1 MNRRKRV
8 QLSLEFVIDLI
19 CLILASAV
27 SIVLFRYVINRIPKF
42 PYEEWARYWGTLI
55 LAYLVVFFGYYVNID
70 VQKRSRGREFYSVFQ
85 NAALT
90 FGFFSVLIVL
100 LKNPIVESRYMLI
113 SSFLFFIVFT
123 AIARYFLKRYLTG
136 YFKHGKT
143 ASLVGVITTTDR
155 AEELISK
162 IKQDWTMN
170 ISGVVL
176 LDDFCKNDIFSYRG
190 NNTDY
195 KYMGG
200 IAAPVTVEKPSDFPD
215 SILDVPVISTDE
227 TFIDWML
234 ASPLDEVFV
243 NLPYGDDSE
252 LQVLIEELEDMGITV
267 HINLPALDDIL
278 SESKFN
284 NINCK
289 MQYGYPMASFAANE
303 KKIGPLAIKR
313 VFDIV
318 LGLIGCIVS
327 LPVIAITAIP
337 LLKESPGPLIF
348 KQARVGKNGRIFNIY
363 KLRSMYVDAE
373 ERKKELLE
381 QNQMDGFMFKMEDDP
396 RITKVGRFIR
406 KTSIDELPQFFNVV
420 KGDMSLVG
428 TRPPTV
434 DEFEQY
440 ESRHKRRLS
449 MRPGI
454 TGMWQVSGRSEITD
468 FEDVVELDCQYI
480 DEWTLGLDAKILIK
494 TVGVVLTH
502 KGAE

>member
-1 MNRRKRV
+1 M
-8 QLSLEFVIDLI
+8 
-19 CLILASAV
+19 
-27 SIVLFRYVINRIPKF
+27 
-42 PYEEWARYWGTLI
+42 
-55 LAYLVVFFGYYVNID
+55 
-70 VQKRSRGREFYSVFQ
+70 
-85 NAALT
+85 
-90 FGFFSVLIVL
+90 
-100 LKNPIVESRYMLI
+100 
-113 SSFLFFIVFT
+113 
-123 AIARYFLKRYLTG
+123 
-136 YFKHGKT
+136 
-143 ASLVGVITTTDR
+143 
-155 AEELISK
+155 
-162 IKQDWTMN
+162 DW
-170 ISGVVL
+170 I
-176 LDDFCKNDIFSYRG
+176 
-190 NNTDY
+190 
-195 KYMGG
+195 
-200 IAAPVTVEKPSDFPD
+200 
-215 SILDVPVISTDE
+215 
-227 TFIDWML
+227 L

-289 MQYGYPMASFAANE
+289 MQYGYPMASFTASE
-303 KKIGPLAIKR
+303 KKFGLLAVKR
-313 VFDIV
+313 AFDIV
-318 LGLIGCIVS
+318 LGLVGCIIS
-327 LPVIAITAIP
+327 LPIIAITAIP
-337 LLKESPGPLIF
+337 LKKESPGPLIF

-373 ERKKELLE
+373 ERKQELLE
-381 QNQMDGFMFKMEDDP
+381 QNQMDGLMFKMEDDP

-468 FEDVVELDCQYI
+468 FEDVVELDCRYI
-480 DEWTLGLDAKILIK
+480 DEWSLSLDARIIFK
-494 TVGVVLTH
+494 TVVVVLTR